1 MIWNEETA
9 KNFLGSLI
17 WNTSEYFKIPLK
29 KFAPIIFGWMIWSN
43 ANKK

>member
-29 KFAPIIFGWMIWSN
+29 KFAPIIFRWMISSDE
-43 ANKK
+43 KK